1 MSDFA
6 SIFSIHNSLIHSS
19 LLNHS
24 PLMEYLNLKALTA
37 SVAYSVLGIIILV
50 ISFYLFNKL
59 TPGTLRREI
68 LEEHNTALAI
78 IAAAFMLA
86 VAVIISAAIHG

>member
-1 MSDFA
+1 
-6 SIFSIHNSLIHSS
+6 
-19 LLNHS
+19 
-24 PLMEYLNLKALTA
+24 MEYLNPKALTA
-37 SVAYSVLGIIILV
+37 SLVYSLLGIAILLL
-50 ISFYLFNKL
+50 SFYLFNKL

-78 IAAAFMLA
+78 IVAAFMLA

>member
-1 MSDFA
+1 MDVGVAFRFCTLPKAGVPLRST
-6 SIFSIHNSLIHSS
+6 L
-19 LLNHS
+19 
-24 PLMEYLNLKALTA
+24 LMEYLNFKALAA
-37 SVAYSVLGIIILV
+37 SVVYSVLGIVILML
-50 ISFYLFNKL
+50 SFYVFNKL

-86 VAVIISAAIHG
+86 VALIISAAIHG

>member
-1 MSDFA
+1 MDDGVALRFCILPKAGVPLRST
-6 SIFSIHNSLIHSS
+6 L
-19 LLNHS
+19 
-24 PLMEYLNLKALTA
+24 LMEYLNFKALAA
-37 SVAYSVLGIIILV
+37 SVVYSVLGIVILML
-50 ISFYLFNKL
+50 SFYIFNKL

-86 VAVIISAAIHG
+86 VALIISAAIHG

>member
-1 MSDFA
+1 
-6 SIFSIHNSLIHSS
+6 
-19 LLNHS
+19 
-24 PLMEYLNLKALTA
+24 MEYLSSKALTA
-37 SVAYSVLGIIILV
+37 SVVYSLLGIIILV
-50 ISFYLFNKL
+50 ASFYIFNKL

-86 VAVIISAAIHG
+86 VALIISAAIHG

>member
-1 MSDFA
+1 
-6 SIFSIHNSLIHSS
+6 
-19 LLNHS
+19 
-24 PLMEYLNLKALTA
+24 MEYLSAKALTA
-37 SVAYSVLGIIILV
+37 SVVYSLLGIIILMA
-50 ISFYLFNKL
+50 SFYIFNKL

-86 VAVIISAAIHG
+86 VALIISAAIHG

>member
-1 MSDFA
+1 
-6 SIFSIHNSLIHSS
+6 
-19 LLNHS
+19 
-24 PLMEYLNLKALTA
+24 MEYLSAKALTA
-37 SVAYSVLGIIILV
+37 SVVYSLLGILILV
-50 ISFYLFNKL
+50 ASFYIFNKL

>member
-1 MSDFA
+1 
-6 SIFSIHNSLIHSS
+6 
-19 LLNHS
+19 
-24 PLMEYLNLKALTA
+24 MEYLNAKAFAA
-37 SVAYSVLGIIILV
+37 SIIYSVLGIVILV

-68 LEEHNTALAI
+68 MEEHNTALAI

-86 VAVIISAAIHG
+86 VALIISAAIHG

>member
-1 MSDFA
+1 
-6 SIFSIHNSLIHSS
+6 
-19 LLNHS
+19 
-24 PLMEYLNLKALTA
+24 MEYLSAKALTA
-37 SVAYSVLGIIILV
+37 SVVYSLLGILILV
-50 ISFYLFNKL
+50 ASFYIFNKL

-86 VAVIISAAIHG
+86 VAIIISAAIHG

>member
-1 MSDFA
+1 
-6 SIFSIHNSLIHSS
+6 
-19 LLNHS
+19 
-24 PLMEYLNLKALTA
+24 MEYLNLKALTA
-37 SVAYSVLGIIILV
+37 SVVYSVLGIVILV

-68 LEEHNTALAI
+68 VEEHNTALAI

-86 VAVIISAAIHG
+86 VALIISAAIHG

>member
-1 MSDFA
+1 
-6 SIFSIHNSLIHSS
+6 
-19 LLNHS
+19 
-24 PLMEYLNLKALTA
+24 MEYLSAKALTA
-37 SVAYSVLGIIILV
+37 SVVYSLLGIIILV
-50 ISFYLFNKL
+50 ASFYIFNKL

-86 VAVIISAAIHG
+86 VALIISAAIHG

>member
-1 MSDFA
+1 
-6 SIFSIHNSLIHSS
+6 
-19 LLNHS
+19 
-24 PLMEYLNLKALTA
+24 MEYLTPKALTA
-37 SVAYSVLGIIILV
+37 SVVYSLLGIIILV
-50 ISFYLFNKL
+50 ASFYIFNKL

-86 VAVIISAAIHG
+86 VALIISAAIHG

>member
-1 MSDFA
+1 
-6 SIFSIHNSLIHSS
+6 
-19 LLNHS
+19 
-24 PLMEYLNLKALTA
+24 MEYLSAKALTA
-37 SVAYSVLGIIILV
+37 SVVYSLLGILILMA
-50 ISFYLFNKL
+50 SFYIFNKL

-86 VAVIISAAIHG
+86 VALIISAAIHG